1 MDAKVEEEPDFNH
14 RHTCPERNERRRH
27 RVVRREGSAHLGVTE
42 EAIIQMSLA
51 PEILR
56 YRMGCSGRADTRG
69 SHKKQL
75 GWRGAASGPQAVA
88 AAARNSIYV
97 DVIPGP
103 RAPGPETDHGPP
115 APQQSKDAIPGPRAP
130 GPETCHEGCR
140 DSVAIRRHIRS

>member
-1 MDAKVEEEPDFNH
+1 
-14 RHTCPERNERRRH
+14 
-27 RVVRREGSAHLGVTE
+27 
-42 EAIIQMSLA
+42 MSLA

-97 DVIPGP
+97 DVIF
-103 RAPGPETDHGPP
+103 
-115 APQQSKDAIPGPRAP
+115 GPRAP
-130 GPETCHEGCR
+130 GPETCHEGWR
-140 DSVAIRRHIRS
+140 DSVAIFVAAHVPGLA